1 MKIVVLDA
9 YTLNPGDLSWQGIA
23 QLGDLTCYDRTEPE
37 QVLSRAKDAEILFT
51 NKTILDKNT
60 LNLLP
65 KLRYIGVLATGTNVV
80 DLHAATNQGVV
91 VTNVPAYG
99 PDAVAQMV
107 FAHILHHTQRIALH
121 HEAVVNGVWSDCDD
135 FCFTLSPLQSLK
147 DKTIGLMGYGAIGQ
161 RVANIALAFGM
172 KVMVNTRSLLTD
184 LPAGI
189 EWSELEPLI
198 STVDILSLHCP
209 LTETTDKI
217 INTKVLKLMRTSAI
231 LINTARGGLIDEAAL
246 KQALA
251 DGEIAAAG
259 VDVLSTEPP
268 EKTNPLLSA
277 KNISISP
284 HNSWATLE
292 ARQNLLNI
300 ASRNLQCFLSEAS
313 KPDGKFDNQVN

>member
-23 QLGDLTCYDRTEPE
+23 QFGDLTCYDRTEPE

-51 NKTILDKNT
+51 NKTIIDKNT
-60 LNLLP
+60 LTLLP
-65 KLRYIGVLATGTNVV
+65 KLKYIGVLATGTNVV
-80 DLHAATNQGVV
+80 DLHAAINQGVV

-121 HEAVVNGVWSDCDD
+121 HEAVVDGLWSDCDD

-189 EWSELEPLI
+189 EWSELEPLL

-217 INTKVLKLMRTSAI
+217 INSRALKQMRTSAI

-292 ARQNLLNI
+292 ARRNLLNI
-300 ASRNLQCFLSEAS
+300 ASRNLECFLSGVHEAR
-313 KPDGKFDNQVN
+313 GKFSNQVN

>member
-9 YTLNPGDLSWQGIA
+9 YTLNPGDLSWQAIEKF
-23 QLGDLTCYDRTEPE
+23 GDLSCYDRSDPE
-37 QVLSRAKDAEILFT
+37 QVLFRAKDAEVLFT
-51 NKTILDKNT
+51 NKTIIDKNT
-60 LNLLP
+60 LTLLP
-65 KLRYIGVLATGTNVV
+65 KLKYIGVLATGTNVV
-80 DLHAATNQGVV
+80 DLDAATNQGIV

-107 FAHILHHTQRIALH
+107 FAHILHHSQRIAIH
-121 HEAVVNGVWSDCDD
+121 HEAVVNGVWSDCED

-147 DKTIGLMGYGAIGQ
+147 GKTIGLMGYGAIGQ

-172 KVMVNTRSLLTD
+172 KVMVNTRSQLTE
-184 LPAGI
+184 LPVGI
-189 EWSELEPLI
+189 EWSELEALI

-209 LTETTDKI
+209 LTEASHKI
-217 INTKVLKLMRTSAI
+217 INSRTLKQMRTSAI

-284 HNSWATLE
+284 HNSWATIE
-292 ARQNLLNI
+292 ARQNLLDI
-300 ASRNLQCFLSEAS
+300 ASRNLECFVSETN
-313 KPDGKFDNQVN
+313 KLDGKFQNQVN